1 MKHIPSRPR
10 SFLFL
15 QGPPGPFFARLGA
28 ALQAGGHAVHR
39 INFNGGDRVSWPSGA
54 TDFRGTA
61 DQWPRFFEDFIQAHG
76 VTDLVLFGDCR
87 PLHSA
92 AHGIAKLN
100 HLLIHVFEEGYIR
113 PDWVT
118 LEVDGVN
125 GNSTLSKDPD
135 WYLRAA
141 ADLPPLPQ
149 YPGIASSFQRRAKEA
164 LAYYTHGVLQ
174 TWRFP
179 HFRSHRSQWVLL
191 EAAGWLKRFAEGGA
205 ARQRAAQI
213 LPLVGERP
221 YFVFP
226 LQLNSDH
233 QIRIHSP
240 FGNMR
245 VAMDYVIQ
253 SFARAAP
260 ADTVLV
266 VKQHPLDNGLINW
279 RRLAIAAAR
288 RLGISDRL
296 LFLEHGDIAKVV
308 DGARG
313 VVTIN
318 STTGTLSLGVGVPTI
333 VLGQAVYDIP
343 GITHQGPLDG
353 FWAAPRKPEPVIW
366 DAFCRVLLDRCLV
379 RGGFL
384 SEEGLQLLIDGSVKR
399 LTRRPLF
406 DAASIE
412 PAMLVR

>member
-1 MKHIPSRPR
+1 
-10 SFLFL
+10 
-15 QGPPGPFFARLGA
+15 
-28 ALQAGGHAVHR
+28 
-39 INFNGGDRVSWPSGA
+39 
-54 TDFRGTA
+54 
-61 DQWPRFFEDFIQAHG
+61 
-76 VTDLVLFGDCR
+76 VLFGDCR

-191 EAAGWLKRFAEGGA
+191 EAAGWIKRFAEGGA
-205 ARQRAAQI
+205 ARQRATQI
-213 LPLVGERP
+213 LEKVGERP

-260 ADTVLV
+260 ADTGPRREAASARQRPGQLAPACARRRAQARDQRSPAV
-266 VKQHPLDNGLINW
+266 PRTW
-279 RRLAIAAAR
+279 RHRKGRRWCAAAWSR
-288 RLGISDRL
+288 
-296 LFLEHGDIAKVV
+296 
-308 DGARG
+308 
-313 VVTIN
+313 
-318 STTGTLSLGVGVPTI
+318 STAPTGTLHSASGCPRSSSAT
-333 VLGQAVYDIP
+333 AVYDIP
-343 GITHQGPLDG
+343 ASPIRGRSTASGPR
-353 FWAAPRKPEPVIW
+353 PRKPQPVIW